1 MTMRR
6 SAAQAVRHIAVS
18 AADGTCPH
26 DRACVIAQDENH
38 TPSLRQRRNRCH
50 VSSKP
55 SIRDAVNREEA
66 LASLIAD
73 LQDRMNGGE
82 SIDQAE
88 ILRDHPEFRAEI
100 EDFFRSCVA
109 FEDAFRPTRTELLPL
124 EEEETRL
131 DLEQFRIRRRLDDHI
146 LGTVHL
152 LAPTPHGVPR
162 EMIVARGWFTPAE
175 RQRMERAAQFASG
188 FENPGAARI
197 LDVGRL
203 NQVPFVIREHAVGA
217 SVDALI
223 RTLTDA
229 PEIETAHES
238 WCAWKQ
244 LLGASCSSPNSDPLV
259 RRRRAQELAGSKKHR
274 KSVLALVYG
283 WAGTLASAHEEGFLH
298 RGLSSENL
306 SVTNSGRP
314 LIQDFGLVWSGIHI
328 APKRLEKSSL
338 DHLAPEVVAADHR
351 PVSWLTDVWGLAA
364 VTAKFLTLLSRQDVI
379 RGAAEQRRTFVDYL
393 LSEIPRSLPS
403 SMQALL
409 ADALSGSLERRPS
422 SIEDFVAELAA
433 ASGVASTTEFDG

>member
-1 MTMRR
+1 M
-6 SAAQAVRHIAVS
+6 
-18 AADGTCPH
+18 
-26 DRACVIAQDENH
+26 
-38 TPSLRQRRNRCH
+38 
-50 VSSKP
+50 
-55 SIRDAVNREEA
+55 NREEA

-82 SIDQAE
+82 SIDQSA
-88 ILRDHPEFRAEI
+88 IVRNHPEFRAEI

-109 FEDAFRPTRTELLPL
+109 FEDAFRPTRPELLPV

-152 LAPTPHGVPR
+152 LAPSPQGIPR

-175 RQRMERAAQFASG
+175 RQRMERAAKFATR
-188 FENPGAARI
+188 FEHPGAARI

-203 NQVPFVIREHAVGA
+203 NQVPFVIREHAGGA

-223 RTLTDA
+223 RTLA
-229 PEIETAHES
+229 AAVEIETAHES
-238 WCAWKQ
+238 WCAWKH
-244 LLGASCSSPNSDPLV
+244 LLGASGSGSPVDDET
-259 RRRRAQELAGSKKHR
+259 RRRRAHELAGSKRHR

-283 WAGTLASAHEEGFLH
+283 WARTLSAAHEEGFLH

-306 SVTNSGRP
+306 SVTNAGEP

-351 PVSWLTDVWGLAA
+351 PVSWLTDVWGLASVA
-364 VTAKFLTLLSRQDVI
+364 AKFFALLTRRDVTAGMAERRVPYADHLL
-379 RGAAEQRRTFVDYL
+379 AEL
-393 LSEIPRSLPS
+393 PRSLPS
-403 SMQALL
+403 SLRSLL
-409 ADALSGSLERRPS
+409 MDAMSGSLERRPS
-422 SIEDFVAELAA
+422 SMEDFVAELAA
-433 ASGVASTTEFDG
+433 ASGVPTTVTFDA